1 MNTSK
6 QGTSMTQGFSNVY
19 SLYYKQWNVKFGTGF
34 VIFHYDIFS
43 RKIKLQNI
51 ITLDLKFSL
60 IMSKCDNY
68 LKHINVQ

>member
-19 SLYYKQWNVKFGTGF
+19 LLYYKQWNVKFGTGF

-51 ITLDLKFSL
+51 ITDLKFSF

-68 LKHINVQ
+68 LKHMNVQ